1 MALWGFVA
9 AGSLS
14 PSSLSQPS
22 AWRRYQARAEKEE
35 SMKEPE
41 EMTLAEMRA
50 ELRAMGVTERL
61 SQLVLREMGEAER
74 RIEQAQ
80 QTGNRGKYNPLRAQL
95 YVLKA
100 HGMTNP
106 DLSLNRK
113 GNLFI
118 QVTTREQEMGPSAQ
132 SA

>member
-1 MALWGFVA
+1 
-9 AGSLS
+9 
-14 PSSLSQPS
+14 
-22 AWRRYQARAEKEE
+22 
-35 SMKEPE
+35 MKEPE
-41 EMTLAEMRA
+41 EMTIAEMRA

-61 SQLVLREMGEAER
+61 SLLILREMGEAER

-80 QTGNRGKYNPLRAQL
+80 KGQKGKYDPLRAQL
-95 YVLKA
+95 YILKA

-113 GNLFI
+113 GKLFI
-118 QVTTREQEMGPSAQ
+118 QLTTREEVMGPPAQ